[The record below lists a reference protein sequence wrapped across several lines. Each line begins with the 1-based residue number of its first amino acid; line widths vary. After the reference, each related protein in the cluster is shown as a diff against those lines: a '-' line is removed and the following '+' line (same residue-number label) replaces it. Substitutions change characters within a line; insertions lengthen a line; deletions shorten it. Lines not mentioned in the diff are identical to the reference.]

1 MENLNPR
8 SGGQPQLDRYKKGM
22 KDLGRSL
29 ILLGCLQAVLGL
41 LVAPA
46 GDVVLLAFV
55 VALGALNI
63 TLGIF
68 AMMLHS
74 WSNYVAALEGGLALA
89 LNLAAV
95 ALVPPSGKGDT
106 GLSSMG
112 TCLGFLI
119 AVGLLY
125 MSIQNIRAL
134 GHARKAGAD
143 I

>member
-41 LVAPA
+41 LVAPT
-46 GDVVLLAFV
+46 GDVILLAVV

-68 AMMLHS
+68 AILLHS
-74 WSNYVAALEGGLALA
+74 WSNYVVALEGALALA
-89 LNLAAV
+89 LNLAAI
-95 ALVPPSGKGDT
+95 ALVQPSGKGDT
-106 GLSSMG
+106 GLSGTG
-112 TCLGFLI
+112 TCLGFVI
-119 AVGLLY
+119 AVGLIY
-125 MSIQNIRAL
+125 MSVQNIRAL
-134 GHARKAGAD
+134 GQAREAGAD